1 MVGNAV
7 KTMPDNLLNTVD
19 GVMEG
24 FSRVFQKPSRND
36 EEEETMKVSSEI
48 DVEVCT
54 IITTQHHPRTYS
66 SHLYL
71 PTER

>member
-1 MVGNAV
+1 MNPLKMVGNAV

-24 FSRVFQKPSRND
+24 FSRVFQQKSSRHE

-48 DVEVCT
+48 DFEV
-54 IITTQHHPRTYS
+54 
-66 SHLYL
+66 
-71 PTER
+71 